1 MLNTISM
8 DARRISF
15 YVTLLPIPHSD
26 HGQVGSPSEVG
37 QRVEVPVVVL
47 IVHRTRTHDADEV
60 AGEQRGHHVLR
71 RQLHRSLA
79 EPEPVEGADEEIARL
94 GSEGVR
100 LDHAPDAAHGSV
112 GESSRTLLRPAREDE
127 EQQQTQLQTQQR
139 ATELRTHE
147 HLREER
153 ERKIPRRGGT

>member
-15 YVTLLPIPHSD
+15 YVTPLPIPHSD
-26 HGQVGSPSEVG
+26 HRQVSSPSEVG

-47 IVHRTRTHDADEV
+47 IMHRTRTHDADEV

-79 EPEPVEGADEEIARL
+79 EPEPVEGTDEEIARL

-100 LDHAPDAAHGSV
+100 LDHAPDAAHGSA
-112 GESSRTLLRPAREDE
+112 GESPRVLLRPAREDE
-127 EQQQTQLQTQQR
+127 EQ
-139 ATELRTHE
+139 
-147 HLREER
+147 
-153 ERKIPRRGGT
+153 